1 MDERIRFVARLFS
14 LFNEYCLDDWQTR
27 MSKKHLNSSNLD
39 IVYEY
44 HDQTKHQLQ
53 RYARSLGYMDWK
65 NQPDPFR
72 RYDQASILPLNHPPS
87 TETPSYDSLFEACR
101 TSAARINRDSVSRLF
116 YESLAISAWKQA
128 GGNRWS
134 LRVNPSS
141 GNLHPTEA
149 YLIAGPVQG
158 LSEASAVYHYSAYR
172 HALERQAVLAKEEW
186 HALSHGLPPDFLMIA
201 LTSIHWRESWKYGE
215 RAFRY
220 CHHDV
225 GHAIGAVTFAA
236 AALGWETR
244 LIHCVTDTDL
254 KTLLGLHQQEGIE
267 AEHPDCLLAVYPF
280 DTDRAWVDPLIDLPV
295 ALLERLKTT
304 EFEGNPNLLSDD
316 HHDWPIIGQVA
327 KACRSNSPY
336 RFNHK
341 HHSRTAHDLDNELNA
356 DRRISARRIMRER
369 RSALS
374 MDGHGAISSDTFY
387 RLLAHVTPYAGN
399 NILEVLPWRACIS
412 LAIFVHRVE
421 GLQAGLYMLV
431 RDPAHEASLKKAL
444 HPELCWEK
452 PDSCPKALPLY
463 LLQEA
468 DTREVSK
475 IISCHQD
482 IAADGA
488 FALGMLAA
496 FDASLE
502 QHGAQFYTRLFWE
515 TGLIGQILYLEAE
528 AAGIRSTGIGCF
540 FDDVMHEVLGISD
553 HGWQSLYHFTVGT
566 PVEDARLQPL
576 PAYWH
581 LKDPLGDGAGD
592 RI

>member
-1 MDERIRFVARLFS
+1 MNAARITG
-14 LFNEYCLDDWQTR
+14 QTR
-27 MSKKHLNSSNLD
+27 MSKKHRKSSDLD
-39 IVYEY
+39 TVYEY
-44 HDQTKHQLQ
+44 HDQTKHQLR

-72 RYDQASILPLNHPPS
+72 LYAQALTLPLDHPHS
-87 TETPSYDSLFEACR
+87 TETPSYDSLFETCQAP
-101 TSAARINRDSVSRLF
+101 AARINRDSISRLF

-149 YLIAGPVQG
+149 YLITGPIQG
-158 LSEASAVYHYSAYR
+158 LSEASAVYHYSAYG
-172 HALERQAVLAKEEW
+172 HALERRAILTKEEW
-186 HALSHGLPPDFLMIA
+186 QALSNELPPDFLLIS
-201 LTSIHWRESWKYGE
+201 LTSIYWRESWKYGE

-236 AALGWETR
+236 AALGWKTR
-244 LIHCVTDTDL
+244 LIDCVTDTDL
-254 KTLLGLHQQEGIE
+254 TTLLGLHQQEGIE
-267 AEHPDCLLAVYPF
+267 AEHSDCLLAIYPF
-280 DTDRAWVDPLIDLPV
+280 DADSTRTGPIIDLPA
-295 ALLERLKTT
+295 ALLERLKTI
-304 EFEGNPNLLSDD
+304 EFEGSPNVLSNE
-316 HHDWPIIGQVA
+316 HHDWPIIGHVA
-327 KACRSNSPY
+327 KACRFNSP
-336 RFNHK
+336 RPLHHE
-341 HHSRTAHDLDNELNA
+341 HHSRTVHDLENEFDAN
-356 DRRISARRIMRER
+356 RQISARRIIRGR
-369 RSALS
+369 RSALA
-374 MDGHGAISSDTFY
+374 MDGHGTISSDTFY
-387 RLLAHVTPYAGN
+387 RMLMHVLPHGGK
-399 NILEVLPWRACIS
+399 NIIEVLPWRACVS

-421 GLQAGLYMLV
+421 GLPAGLYMLV
-431 RDPAHEASLKKAL
+431 RDLAHEAPLKKAL
-444 HPELCWEK
+444 RSGLCWEK
-452 PDSCPKALPLY
+452 PDGCPKTLPLY
-463 LLQEA
+463 RLQEA
-468 DTREVSK
+468 DAREVAK

-502 QHGAQFYTRLFWE
+502 QHGALFYTRLFWE

-553 HGWQSLYHFTVGT
+553 HSWQSLYHFTVGA
-566 PVEDARLQPL
+566 PVEDSRLQPL

-581 LKDPLGDGAGD
+581 LK
-592 RI
+592 

>member
-1 MDERIRFVARLFS
+1 MNTVRTAGL
-14 LFNEYCLDDWQTR
+14 TR
-27 MSKKHLNSSNLD
+27 MSKKHRNTTNLD

-72 RYDQASILPLNHPPS
+72 RYDQSLTLPLDHPHS
-87 TETPSYDSLFEACR
+87 IETPSYDSLFE
-101 TSAARINRDSVSRLF
+101 TYQTPAALINRDSISRLF

-149 YLIAGPVQG
+149 YLITGPIQD
-158 LSEASAVYHYSAYR
+158 LSEVTAVYHYSAYG
-172 HALERQAVLAKEEW
+172 HALERRVILTKEEW
-186 HALSHGLPPDFLMIA
+186 RALSNELPPDFLLIS
-201 LTSIHWRESWKYGE
+201 LTSIYWRESWKYGE

-236 AALGWETR
+236 AALGWKTR

-254 KTLLGLHQQEGIE
+254 ATLLGLHQQEGIE
-267 AEHPDCLLAVYPF
+267 AEHPDCLLAIYPF
-280 DTDRAWVDPLIDLPV
+280 DTDRTWTDPIIDLPV

-304 EFEGNPNLLSDD
+304 EFEGSPNVLSNE
-316 HHDWPIIGQVA
+316 HHDWSIIEHVA
-327 KACRSNSPY
+327 KACRFNSP
-336 RFNHK
+336 RPLH
-341 HHSRTAHDLDNELNA
+341 HEQHSRIEHNLKDELDA
-356 DRRISARRIMRER
+356 DRRVSARRIIRER
-369 RSALS
+369 RSALA
-374 MDGHGAISSDTFY
+374 MDGHGTISSNTFY
-387 RLLAHVTPYAGN
+387 RMLMHVIPYGGN
-399 NILEVLPWRACIS
+399 NIMEVLPWRACVS
-412 LAIFVHRVE
+412 LAIFIHRVDD
-421 GLQAGLYMLV
+421 LPAGLYMLV
-431 RDPAHEASLKKAL
+431 RDPAHEASFKKAL
-444 HPELCWEK
+444 RSGLCWEK
-452 PDSCPKALPLY
+452 PEGCPKMLPLY
-463 LLQEA
+463 QLQA
-468 DTREVSK
+468 TDACEVAK

-496 FDASLE
+496 FDASLA
-502 QHGAQFYTRLFWE
+502 QHGALFYPRLFWE

-553 HGWQSLYHFTVGT
+553 HSWQSLYHFTVGA
-566 PVEDARLQPL
+566 PVDDSRLQPL

-581 LKDPLGDGAGD
+581 LNRNQTG
-592 RI
+592 

>member
-1 MDERIRFVARLFS
+1 MNTARIPGL
-14 LFNEYCLDDWQTR
+14 TR
-27 MSKKHLNSSNLD
+27 MSKKPSNSSDLD

-72 RYDQASILPLNHPPS
+72 RYDQSLTLPLDHPHS
-87 TETPSYDSLFEACR
+87 TEMPSYDSLFEACQ
-101 TSAARINRDSVSRLF
+101 TPAARINRDSISRLF

-128 GGNRWS
+128 GGSRWS

-149 YLIAGPVQG
+149 YLITGPVQDLG
-158 LSEASAVYHYSAYR
+158 EVSAVYHYSAYG
-172 HALERQAVLAKEEW
+172 HALERRAILTKEEW
-186 HALSHGLPPDFLMIA
+186 RALGNELPPDFLLIS
-201 LTSIHWRESWKYGE
+201 LTSIYWRESWKYGE

-236 AALGWETR
+236 AALGWKTR
-244 LIHCVTDTDL
+244 LIQCVTDTDL
-254 KTLLGLHQQEGIE
+254 ATLLGLHQQEGIE
-267 AEHPDCLLAVYPF
+267 AEHPDCLLAIYPF
-280 DTDRAWVDPLIDLPV
+280 DADSTWTDPIIDLP
-295 ALLERLKTT
+295 AASLERLKAI
-304 EFEGNPNLLSDD
+304 EFEGSPNLLSDD
-316 HHDWPIIGQVA
+316 HHDWPIIGHVA
-327 KACRSNSPY
+327 KACRFNSP
-336 RFNHK
+336 RPFNHE
-341 HHSRTAHDLDNELNA
+341 HHSRAAHDLNNEFDA
-356 DRRISARRIMRER
+356 DRRISARRIIRER
-369 RSALS
+369 RSALA
-374 MDGHGAISSDTFY
+374 MDGQGTISSNTFY
-387 RLLAHVTPYAGN
+387 RMLMHVTPYGGK
-399 NILEVLPWRACIS
+399 NIIEVLPWKACVS

-421 GLQAGLYMLV
+421 GLPAGLYVLV
-431 RDPAHEASLKKAL
+431 RDLAHEASLKKSL
-444 HPELCWEK
+444 RSGLCWEK
-452 PDSCPKALPLY
+452 PDGCPKTLPLY
-463 LLQEA
+463 RLQKA
-468 DTREVSK
+468 DAREVAK

-502 QHGAQFYTRLFWE
+502 QHGAPFYTRLFWE

-553 HGWQSLYHFTVGT
+553 HSWQSLYHFTVGA
-566 PVEDARLQPL
+566 PVEDSRLQPL

-581 LKDPLGDGAGD
+581 LN
-592 RI
+592 